1 LVAFLE
7 PNLYRQ
13 FYNISKEQ
21 SGNKSYNKWEEY
33 DIILDK
39 NVLDK
44 IKLFTPINPGA
55 YKNNKGF
62 RLSKKGV
69 DTGIFKKS
77 EKEGEND
84 IMRNNIENNIH
95 DDMDGEIGGNI
106 YQNNF
111 SNNITGVI
119 PGNIQKEQ
127 DN

>member
-1 LVAFLE
+1 MVAFLE

-69 DTGIFKKS
+69 DTGILKKV
-77 EKEGEND
+77 KKKGKT
-84 IMRNNIENNIH
+84 IL
-95 DDMDGEIGGNI
+95 
-106 YQNNF
+106 
-111 SNNITGVI
+111 
-119 PGNIQKEQ
+119 
-127 DN
+127 